1 MSQPTHRSEKQDLR
15 RLLQTGR
22 GQRGLLEVERA
33 GHGLADQMAVLIGQ
47 ASASTVAAYLS
58 VGAEPETA
66 PLIERLHAQGITV
79 LLPLVDA
86 GRELD
91 WAAFAPGE
99 IRPGRF
105 GLVEPAGA
113 SLGVSAI
120 AAAEVICC
128 PGLAGSIEGHR
139 LGKGGGFYDRALA
152 RAQPGA
158 LRCLLLYDDEV
169 LAAVP
174 SDPYDQPVDVLVTPT
189 RTITT
194 SASRH

>member
-1 MSQPTHRSEKQDLR
+1 MSQPKSRTAKQDLR
-15 RLLQTGR
+15 RRLLTGR
-22 GQRGLLEVERA
+22 SRRSPIEVERA
-33 GHGLADQMAVLIGQ
+33 GHGLADQMAGLIQQ
-47 ASASTVAAYLS
+47 AGASTVAAYLS
-58 VGAEPETA
+58 VAAEPETG

-86 GRELD
+86 EHDLD
-91 WAAFAPGE
+91 WAAFGPNE
-99 IRPGRF
+99 TRPGRF
-105 GLVEPAGA
+105 GLIEPAGA
-113 SLGVSAI
+113 RLGVTAI

-139 LGKGGGFYDRALA
+139 LGRGGGFYDRALA

-169 LAAVP
+169 LTAVP
-174 SDPYDQPVDVLVTPT
+174 TDSHDQQVDVLVTPT